1 MSDPIADLLTRIRN
15 ASRAQKK
22 YTTVPTS
29 KVKEQIV
36 KILHQNGFISSYKL
50 VKGDGPQHTLQIML
64 KYDENRNSVIRHLDR
79 KSKPGLRKYVPV
91 ESIPRVLGGI
101 GISIL
106 STSKGIMDGEQA
118 KQKNVGGE
126 LLCFAW

>member
-22 YTTVPTS
+22 YTVAPHS
-29 KVKEQIV
+29 KLKEQV
-36 KILHQNGFISSYKL
+36 LKVLYQKGFIGGYKFIKDEPKSY
-50 VKGDGPQHTLQIML
+50 L
-64 KYDENRNSVIRHLDR
+64 KIALRYDEDRNPVIQQLTR
-79 KSKPGLRKYVPV
+79 KSKPGLRRYIGAKD
-91 ESIPRVLGGI
+91 IPRVLGGI
-101 GISIL
+101 GISII
-106 STSKGIMDGEQA
+106 STSLGIMDGQEA